1 MFSGRWYRSPRTVE
15 ELSELQDLERMLSE
29 GNMAQNSDK
38 WVWDDG
44 AAGTFTVSGFK
55 ELIREGVNGM
65 QDLHMKW
72 EGWVPIKVNLITW
85 RAERDRLPTR
95 VALARR
101 RINNPDVLCPMCSVA
116 DEDIRHL
123 MVGCEFAYGVWTVIC
138 KWCKLDPF
146 FAYDYDD
153 LLMLYKNVH
162 AGKWR
167 KKIIR
172 GIVMIITWVIW
183 NTRNAKVFQNS
194 STNIIDVVAEVKSRS
209 FLWLKHRSKFKS
221 IVWQDWSSYPLY
233 MCL

>member
-1 MFSGRWYRSPRTVE
+1 
-15 ELSELQDLERMLSE
+15 
-29 GNMAQNSDK
+29 
-38 WVWDDG
+38 
-44 AAGTFTVSGFK
+44 
-55 ELIREGVNGM
+55 
-65 QDLHMKW
+65 
-72 EGWVPIKVNLITW
+72 
-85 RAERDRLPTR
+85 
-95 VALARR
+95 
-101 RINNPDVLCPMCSVA
+101 MCSVT

-172 GIVMIITWVIW
+172 GIVMITTWVIW
-183 NTRNAKVFQNS
+183 NTRNAKVFQTS

-221 IVWQDWSSYPLY
+221 IVWKDWSSYPLY